1 MKTYTITKRD
11 IKALKKISSL
21 AIEIADGTAKVKLS
35 PFVSTMDIAVLTGL
49 SGWAQKKCET
59 IKADGNI

>member
-49 SGWAQKKCET
+49 SGWARKKCET
-59 IKADGNI
+59 IKADGNV